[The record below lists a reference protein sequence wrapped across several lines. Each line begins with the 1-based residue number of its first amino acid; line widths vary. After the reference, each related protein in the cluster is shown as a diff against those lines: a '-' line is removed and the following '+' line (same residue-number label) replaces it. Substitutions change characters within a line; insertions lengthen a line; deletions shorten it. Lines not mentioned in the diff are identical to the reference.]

1 MKAPLLVLASA
12 MLAGPAFAA
21 PQPQTQPHPQAGP
34 PRTVSIVSSG
44 TPPVIRTALLEST
57 LIELPA
63 EEKVATVFGGDT
75 VDWAF
80 DAGHVASR
88 FISVKPKTKDSS
100 TNLHIVSDHGNEYSL
115 QLREVSSDPDPH
127 FDANVFLAPGD
138 QVARDKIAAPPV
150 FVPASE
156 ASAREAELQSQLDAA
171 RAAQEAERKAAQD
184 TAEKTRSAYPGELHF
199 DYAWD
204 RAKAAR
210 LGVQQIWRD
219 EKFTYIAGKFEEPP
233 VVYELKDKKGSLIN
247 FDFANGLYTIPK
259 RLDAGYV
266 AIGKA
271 RVDFHREPGTG
282 E

>member
-1 MKAPLLVLASA
+1 MKSLIVVGTIL
-12 MLAGPAFAA
+12 LAGTALAA
-21 PQPQTQPHPQAGP
+21 PSKPEPSA
-34 PRTVSIVSSG
+34 PRTITVTASG
-44 TPPVIRTALLEST
+44 APPLIRTVLLQST
-57 LIELPA
+57 LIALPP
-63 EEKVATVFGGDT
+63 EEKIATVFGGDT
-75 VDWAF
+75 VDWVF

-88 FISVKPKTKDSS
+88 YISIKPKKYNGI
-100 TNLHIVSDHGNEYSL
+100 TNVHIVSDHGNEYSL
-115 QLREVSSDPDPH
+115 QLREVSEDADPH
-127 FDANVFLAPGD
+127 FDANVFLTPGD
-138 QVARDKIAAPPV
+138 ETAKDKMDAAPV

-156 ASAREAELQSQLDAA
+156 AANLQKQLADAK
-171 RAAQEAERKAAQD
+171 AAQEAEHKAAQD
-184 TAEKTRSAYPGELHF
+184 TAEKTRTGYPGELHF

-204 RAKAAR
+204 RAKAAK

-219 EKFTYIAGKFEEPP
+219 DRFTYIAGKFEEPP

-271 RVDFHREPGTG
+271 RVDFHREQGVG